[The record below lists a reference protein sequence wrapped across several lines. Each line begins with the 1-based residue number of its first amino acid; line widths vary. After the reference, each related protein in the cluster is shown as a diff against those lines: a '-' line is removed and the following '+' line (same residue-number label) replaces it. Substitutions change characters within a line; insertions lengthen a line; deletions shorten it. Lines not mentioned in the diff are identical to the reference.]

1 MHKFAEKYTIVEK
14 FSGFKTAAGEKVF
27 SNEYIQS
34 LRDADRKKA
43 NPLNIIAQSGGQEHM
58 LMADADIMIGGG
70 NRGGPLQVDTKVV
83 TPFGYRRIGDLKAGD
98 IITGRDGC
106 MQRVVYRKDHGL
118 LPCYKITTI
127 DGSSI
132 IASYD
137 HLWNIRRTCYASKGR
152 HLNGRGL
159 NEDWK
164 VWTTQ
169 QIVDFVTRR
178 KSGELKNGHI
188 VIPLCEPVKF
198 TTSQRKRTF
207 IDPYILGAL
216 LGDGCMSESVVNQ
229 GVLRFTSADDEI
241 VQQFADAG
249 FDMSHYAQKTDNK
262 AKDYTIKDYALLAE
276 LEKVGLLCKTSID
289 KFVPKDLLFGTV
301 DERFALVQGLMDTD
315 GTIDKRGHCSFSTIS
330 EQLAKDMKFLIN
342 SLGGTATI
350 SKGDAGYK
358 KNGEYIQCNDVYNVY
373 IKIPDSARLFR
384 LSRKKELSTQYN
396 GGISEYHR
404 RIVDVEYIGEKE
416 CCCIAVNNTDSL
428 FLAEDFIVTHNSKT
442 FSLLMQTLYH
452 IRHPQFNGLILR
464 NEKPDLDGIVLESYN
479 LYTQFGTYNRSL
491 TDMTWN
497 FYRGGHLKFNYY
509 GDNYEEFVKRF
520 QGKQFCYIGVDEIT
534 HMEYKKFK
542 YLITCNRN
550 AYGIPNRFWG
560 TCNPDPDSWL
570 RKFIDWWID
579 EDGYPIKERDGV
591 IRYCFMEGD
600 SVDTIYW
607 GDTPHEVYLQCKGII
622 DKLWNEEYER
632 LGYNK
637 ERMFVK
643 SVTYV
648 RATVAENIKLIS
660 SDPSYVANLA
670 QQGEEQRMRDLEGNW
685 NFKAMGDDM
694 IKMEDM
700 EKFYENPQQEGDG
713 VSRASC
719 DVAFTGGDNLVMW
732 HFVGKHVKDLFV
744 ARFDSRT
751 VIAAIKEKL
760 AEWGVKEE
768 NFTYDLNGLG
778 QSLKGFFPDAV
789 PFNNCAAP
797 FAVTTREQK
806 GIKALYHDL
815 KSQCAYLFYQDIK
828 EGRLSIDPRLLEQK
842 FSGDGYKGVPLA
854 QILQKE
860 RKAIRRH
867 EDSADKGFR
876 VITKK
881 LAKRYVGHS
890 PDFIES
896 LYYHEIFDLDK
907 KRHNKPKGLWL
918 I

>member
-70 NRGGPLQVDTKVV
+70 NRGG
-83 TPFGYRRIGDLKAGD
+83 A
-98 IITGRDGC
+98 
-106 MQRVVYRKDHGL
+106 
-118 LPCYKITTI
+118 
-127 DGSSI
+127 
-132 IASYD
+132 
-137 HLWNIRRTCYASKGR
+137 
-152 HLNGRGL
+152 
-159 NEDWK
+159 
-164 VWTTQ
+164 
-169 QIVDFVTRR
+169 
-178 KSGELKNGHI
+178 KS
-188 VIPLCEPVKF
+188 
-198 TTSQRKRTF
+198 
-207 IDPYILGAL
+207 
-216 LGDGCMSESVVNQ
+216 
-229 GVLRFTSADDEI
+229 
-241 VQQFADAG
+241 
-249 FDMSHYAQKTDNK
+249 
-262 AKDYTIKDYALLAE
+262 
-276 LEKVGLLCKTSID
+276 
-289 KFVPKDLLFGTV
+289 
-301 DERFALVQGLMDTD
+301 
-315 GTIDKRGHCSFSTIS
+315 
-330 EQLAKDMKFLIN
+330 
-342 SLGGTATI
+342 
-350 SKGDAGYK
+350 
-358 KNGEYIQCNDVYNVY
+358 
-373 IKIPDSARLFR
+373 
-384 LSRKKELSTQYN
+384 
-396 GGISEYHR
+396 
-404 RIVDVEYIGEKE
+404 
-416 CCCIAVNNTDSL
+416 
-428 FLAEDFIVTHNSKT
+428 

-452 IRHPQFNGLILR
+452 IRHPQFNGLLLR
-464 NEKPDLDGIVLESYN
+464 NEKPDLDGLVLESYN
-479 LYTQFGTYNRSL
+479 LYSQFGTYNRSL

-632 LGYNK
+632 LGYDK

-660 SDPSYVANLA
+660 SGPSYVANLA